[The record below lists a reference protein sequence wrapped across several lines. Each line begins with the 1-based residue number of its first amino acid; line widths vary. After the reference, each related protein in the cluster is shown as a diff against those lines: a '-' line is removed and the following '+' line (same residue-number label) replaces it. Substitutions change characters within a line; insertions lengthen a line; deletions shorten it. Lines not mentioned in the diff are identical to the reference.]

1 MPATA
6 ASLSQA
12 ADARGRSRSLSC
24 TGLPHGRPP
33 GVVEGGMSTI
43 LFVFAGDRCGDGILA
58 GGSRGESDA
67 VGCCPGERGD
77 EMWWH
82 QLEQEVRATGHR
94 RHAIEMYLHGTM
106 V

>member
-43 LFVFAGDRCGDGILA
+43 LFVFAGDRGGDGILA
-58 GGSRGESDA
+58 EGGEEKA
-67 VGCCPGERGD
+67 
-77 EMWWH
+77 M
-82 QLEQEVRATGHR
+82 L
-94 RHAIEMYLHGTM
+94 
-106 V
+106 